1 MGMPESQADVQM
13 TIGGAIALS
22 EPATI
27 NLESLVLQGCTNVKG
42 LAISPTKK
50 AREKFNVANVA
61 NAMPRTR
68 RENDLV
74 NWTCFELILNNLWTR

>member
-1 MGMPESQADVQM
+1 MEMSESQADVQM

-22 EPATI
+22 KPATM

-50 AREKFNVANVA
+50 AREKFKVANVA

-74 NWTCFELILNNLWTR
+74 NWKCCELILNNLWTR